1 MADARAALRLLP
13 RSAAR
18 FAFRHNLYKLREER
32 TMAPVT
38 FAHFVSALLYEK
50 RFGPYYCEPVIA
62 GLQPDGTPFVTGMDL
77 LGALAPAEDFVV
89 SGNNTDALLGVCE
102 SMYRPGLEA
111 EDLFEVISQCLLA
124 AGGRDCLSGWGGVVH
139 VITKQGVITRTLR
152 GRMD

>member
-1 MADARAALRLLP
+1 LLP